1 MLMTMVNVHEA
12 KTHFSKF
19 LSRAHAGEEIIV
31 AKAGKPFARL
41 MPLRDLEERLPGRY
55 KDAIP
60 DSFFDDLPEDELKE
74 WEK

>member
-12 KTHFSKF
+12 KTHFSKL